1 MEVNIFDFPS
11 ENKNFIE
18 IGNIKSE
25 NANFYFQ

>member
-25 NANFYFQ
+25 NANNII